1 MKKLLTLGA
10 LVASVA
16 IFAGC
21 MNKPAVVED
30 TTAPVV
36 EETTT
41 PVVEV
46 APTVEAVTG
55 TETPAV
61 EVTPAVDTTA
71 TPAPAQTP
79 TAQ

>member
-30 TTAPVV
+30 
-36 EETTT
+36 TTT